1 MRERRRAYGLTLAI
15 VDDDLDDGDASEEEG
30 VSGEEEIVHTNL
42 ERSMEKEG
50 TYGNVLMISINVLLL
65 DGRNKEKRKVVA
77 RVEEE
82 SEEVVDLEV
91 KGHASNR
98 FGLPIQIDLQGAY
111 KSVESWRMDVPEGR
125 KTNSR
130 P

>member
-30 VSGEEEIVHTNL
+30 MSGEEEIVHANL

-82 SEEVVDLEV
+82 SKEVVDLEV

-111 KSVESWRMDVPEGR
+111 KSAGSWQMDVPEGR

>member
-30 VSGEEEIVHTNL
+30 MSGEEEIVHANL

-50 TYGNVLMISINVLLL
+50 AYGNVLMISINVLLL

-77 RVEEE
+77 RVEEK

-111 KSVESWRMDVPEGR
+111 KSAGSWQMDVPEGR

>member
-15 VDDDLDDGDASEEEG
+15 VDDNLDDGDASEEEG
-30 VSGEEEIVHTNL
+30 MSGEEEIVHANL

-111 KSVESWRMDVPEGR
+111 KSAGSWQMDVPEGR

>member
-30 VSGEEEIVHTNL
+30 VSGEEEVVHANL
-42 ERSMEKEG
+42 ERSMEKEE

-111 KSVESWRMDVPEGR
+111 KSAGSWQMDVPEGR

>member
-98 FGLPIQIDLQGAY
+98 FGLSIQIDLQGAY